1 MSVITE
7 GTLTFSFPTGC
18 QASKYDDWSFYR
30 NQFQPVASGS
40 KAVDILCVEGDI
52 SWLIEIKDYRQYPRT
67 KVIDIADE
75 LAIKVRDTL
84 AGLASAAKK
93 ANEAHE
99 RRLARQAL
107 ANCRWRI
114 VLHLEQSA
122 TARRLRPKAIDTA
135 TLLLKLRTK
144 KLKAID
150 AHPIICDRN
159 TLIRHI
165 PWTVR

>member
-1 MSVITE
+1 MVDRDKGLPATPPHE
-7 GTLTFSFPTGC
+7 G
-18 QASKYDDWSFYR
+18 
-30 NQFQPVASGS
+30 
-40 KAVDILCVEGDI
+40 
-52 SWLIEIKDYRQYPRT
+52 
-67 KVIDIADE
+67 DIADE
-75 LAIKVRDTL
+75 LAMKVRDTL

-99 RRLARQAL
+99 REHARQAL
-107 ANCRWRI
+107 AKRRWSV

-122 TARRLRPKAIDTA
+122 TARRLRPRAIDTA
-135 TLLLKLRTK
+135 ALLLKLRSK

-159 TLIRHI
+159 SPHHRI